1 MTRRKSCRTHATR
14 QQKQRRKKGIL
25 TKGSVRCAIKRY
37 AMHRNRFNEIRRMKS
52 GYLAMGAINR
62 ALANEAAY
70 ADEQQ
75 LFAYEQFLSES
86 ES

>member
-1 MTRRKSCRTHATR
+1 
-14 QQKQRRKKGIL
+14 
-25 TKGSVRCAIKRY
+25 
-37 AMHRNRFNEIRRMKS
+37 
-52 GYLAMGAINR
+52 MGAINR